1 MKNER
6 SQFWNAGV
14 LIDEVHGEVSLTY
27 YQIGSSDVLG
37 VWLDIPTLE
46 ILNIHLEPSQSV

>member
-27 YQIGSSDVLG
+27 YQIGSADVLG
-37 VWLDIPTLE
+37 VWLDITTLE